1 MPKRGYLISCP
12 LSGSGAGPSSQ
23 PLGASAD
30 SVLPRHP
37 ASQPGRR
44 GEESWGQA
52 SFPRASQFGPRAP
65 EGIALLDQLLWVPL
79 DRLCGILGEAQDS
92 MAMVGTRCLPRG
104 PVSRT
109 DYVPAPTPPYT
120 PARPLTCFLTLN
132 IIIPFLYINFK
143 ESLIAMESSIT
154 HELVVSESRH
164 NQFGAS
170 FPSDQRPSAVGKP
183 VVYVYSWL
191 FSVDSVF
198 EMVSLYS

>member
-1 MPKRGYLISCP
+1 MRRAGARPHFLGLAS
-12 LSGSGAGPSSQ
+12 SGLGP
-23 PLGASAD
+23 
-30 SVLPRHP
+30 
-37 ASQPGRR
+37 
-44 GEESWGQA
+44 
-52 SFPRASQFGPRAP
+52 P

-198 EMVSLYS
+198 EMVSLYSLGLLGECIYRLQAGLELSEFDLLLPPKC